1 MSSSTRLR
9 TDFKAATD
17 HIKDRV
23 IANVFE
29 AKSQGILKI
38 EDAELRRLNQVI
50 ESAFEQGFIISSAQI
65 EKSINESLG

>member
-1 MSSSTRLR
+1 MSSSSRLR

-50 ESAFEQGFIISSAQI
+50 ESAIEQ
-65 EKSINESLG
+65 